1 MNTNPYMSTK
11 LYKKVHSLA
20 TEMLLAADA
29 EDDERFFKYHQEL
42 KDLCDE
48 YENKDENHPVQW
60 ETLADFTEDAA
71 EAMAIYQKALARA
84 EQINAGDYIA
94 SICYAMAQLFKEQED
109 MEQALSYA
117 LQANDYAAK
126 TEDQE
131 LQREVKR
138 LLKTLR

>member
-1 MNTNPYMSTK
+1 
-11 LYKKVHSLA
+11 
-20 TEMLLAADA
+20 
-29 EDDERFFKYHQEL
+29 
-42 KDLCDE
+42 
-48 YENKDENHPVQW
+48 
-60 ETLADFTEDAA
+60 
-71 EAMAIYQKALARA
+71 
-84 EQINAGDYIA
+84 
-94 SICYAMAQLFKEQED
+94 MAQLFKEQDD